1 MYFLIWEKRKNHLN
15 LSFIVINCFTTW
27 HLDSFESLQNELS
40 DGLEVLLE
48 ASVVLALL
56 QRFNLQLTDGCLHAL
71 DVLT

>member
-1 MYFLIWEKRKNHLN
+1 M
-15 LSFIVINCFTTW
+15 INCFTTW